1 MIFSKKHQVV
11 ERAHS
16 SAPSSAEASSA
27 LDTPRGG
34 PFDQV
39 FRAVFVLE
47 HDELFNIA
55 SHFFGLVVSIVG
67 VVHLLSPLVQ
77 GSDVTRLIA
86 LSIYGGGLLATY
98 TTSVLF
104 HASRGL
110 IKRYIRRFDR
120 SAIYL
125 LIGGSYTPVLV
136 TFVPRDWVWGLVA
149 LVWTLSV
156 AGMVI
161 EWLPN
166 RESESHSIRLY
177 LILGW
182 LSLPV
187 LVPVGMQAGL
197 LAAALLLA
205 GGIFFTAGSL
215 TVRLRKRPGSHEL
228 WHLLVLVA
236 TALHYAFMFLYVR

>member
-1 MIFSKKHQVV
+1 
-11 ERAHS
+11 
-16 SAPSSAEASSA
+16 
-27 LDTPRGG
+27 
-34 PFDQV
+34 V

-55 SHFFGLVVSIVG
+55 SHFLGLVLSIVG
-67 VVHLLSPLVQ
+67 IAHLLAPLVR
-77 GSDVTRLIA
+77 GGDGTRLLA

-104 HASRGL
+104 HASKGSIR
-110 IKRYIRRFDR
+110 RYIRRFDR

-125 LIGGSYTPVLV
+125 LIGGSYTPVLL
-136 TFVPRDWVWGLVA
+136 TFVPREWAWGLLA
-149 LVWTLSV
+149 LVWTIAA
-156 AGMVI
+156 AGIVI
-161 EWLPN
+161 EWRSDLAEEP
-166 RESESHSIRLY
+166 HSIRLY

-197 LAAALLLA
+197 LASGLLLA
-205 GGIFFTAGSL
+205 GGVFFTAGSL

-228 WHLLVLVA
+228 WHLLVLAA
-236 TALHYAFMFLYVR
+236 TALHYLLMFLYVR